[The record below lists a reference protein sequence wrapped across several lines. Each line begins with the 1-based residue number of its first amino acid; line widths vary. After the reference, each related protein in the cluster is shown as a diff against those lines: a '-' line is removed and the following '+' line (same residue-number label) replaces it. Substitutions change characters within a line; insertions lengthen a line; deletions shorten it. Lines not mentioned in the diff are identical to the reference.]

1 MTTINVLAWGVLG
14 AVIGLIFALVRKN
27 DAVMNVLPELLV
39 GIIGGFLGG
48 LILNA
53 LGGIVGAELVGVN
66 LGGAA
71 IAIIGA
77 IVLVAVLEMLRGT
90 PQQ

>member
-53 LGGIVGAELVGVN
+53 LGGIVGTEVVGVN

>member
-71 IAIIGA
+71 IAVIGA

>member
-1 MTTINVLAWGVLG
+1 MTTINILAWGVLG
-14 AVIGLIFALVRKN
+14 AIIGLVFALVRKS

-53 LGGIVGAELVGVN
+53 LGGIVGSDVAGVN

-71 IAIIGA
+71 VAIVGS

-90 PQQ
+90 PQE